1 MPVIQFIPQ
10 TYCRTCHL
18 STRMDIPRC
27 LHCNQLLQPAPIR
40 AVKKKTAK
48 VSASARAAAFRVKLR
63 VPAKRRQ
70 SQLAPARKA
79 KSRHR

>member
-27 LHCNQLLQPAPIR
+27 LHCNQLLEPAP
-40 AVKKKTAK
+40 VKAAKK
-48 VSASARAAAFRVKLR
+48 
-63 VPAKRRQ
+63 
-70 SQLAPARKA
+70 
-79 KSRHR
+79 RHRLKLTVKGKPQRGSHASRPKARTATR

>member
-27 LHCNQLLQPAPIR
+27 LHCNQLLQPPQVK
-40 AVKKKTAK
+40 AVRKP
-48 VSASARAAAFRVKLR
+48 AAKLR
-63 VPAKRRQ
+63 VVTRQVVSRQVVSRRAASRYSAKV
-70 SQLAPARKA
+70 ATRKA
-79 KSRHR
+79 KARHR